1 MQHGREPL
9 AQCKA
14 PKYLMCKLP
23 ITADSDAVGSAQGL
37 RSCISKKLPGDVQPP
52 GPQNTY
58 WIAIKCAAVY
68 GGHKELDT
76 T

>member
-58 WIAIKCAAVY
+58 
-68 GGHKELDT
+68 
-76 T
+76 